1 MNKNLSQQIQIL
13 INQFNARNYDLVIS
27 KGNSLLKKN
36 PEYVILYN
44 LVGSAY
50 QNNGDYINAKSNF
63 MNGIKLDPNNT
74 ALLNNLGLSHKNLFE
89 YDLAEKSF
97 LKILNLNNKY
107 INAYINLGNLKR
119 DLNKFDEAIEIYEKA
134 LSISKENPVVYYSLA
149 LAHQGIGNFEKSIL
163 YSKETL
169 KINPNFTRADH
180 LISQSKKYNIGDK
193 HYLELKEKINHLN
206 NDSIEKV
213 DIYFSLAKA
222 EEDIGN
228 IKEASLN
235 LINGNK
241 LKKKILNY
249 DIRSELNL
257 FKDIK
262 KIY

>member
-1 MNKNLSQQIQIL
+1 M
-13 INQFNARNYDLVIS
+13 
-27 KGNSLLKKN
+27 
-36 PEYVILYN
+36 
-44 LVGSAY
+44 
-50 QNNGDYINAKSNF
+50 
-63 MNGIKLDPNNT
+63 
-74 ALLNNLGLSHKNLFE
+74 SHKNLLE
-89 YDLAEKSF
+89 YDLAEKLF
-97 LKILNLNNKY
+97 LKLLNLNNKY

-228 IKEASLN
+228 IKEASKN

-241 LKKKILNY
+241 LKKKIINY
-249 DIRSELNL
+249 DIRNELNL

-262 KIY
+262 KNLLKINFNLKQIISEKI